1 MAVNIQNG
9 HKVYQHF
16 SYQGRP
22 KHTRVGIFCTKMSHL
37 ATLVGWLGKVSV
49 LNGRFFQEEEKSERL
64 LTLTTLDLGPR
75 VK

>member
-1 MAVNIQNG
+1 
-9 HKVYQHF
+9 
-16 SYQGRP
+16 
-22 KHTRVGIFCTKMSHL
+22 MSHL